1 MKREIIIGIDAGT
14 SVLKA
19 VAFTLSGEQLAVSAI
34 PNSPF
39 PLPDGGMEQD
49 MQQTWQSAAEALRG
63 LHHKI
68 PNLAQRVS
76 VIGVT
81 GQGDGTW
88 LIDKDGNPVQ
98 PAWLWL
104 DARAA
109 SHADKLRRTQRG
121 NLIYQRTGTVI
132 NACKQATQLA
142 YMKKHRPGVLKE
154 ATTAFHCKD
163 WLYFKLTG
171 VRTTDPS
178 EATYTFGNFRKR
190 NYDSDVI
197 AAHGLTKQ
205 RYLLPKITDGVST
218 LNALSATAAKQIGL
232 PEGIPVSL
240 GYIDVVCTALGAGL
254 YDRSKNIG
262 CSIIGSTGAHMR
274 LARTSKD
281 VILSADCTGETM
293 AMPISGVSLQM
304 QASMAASLN
313 LDWLVD
319 MAVNLLSQ
327 SGIKKTRADI
337 LVDFDSHVMNAKT
350 EGLIYHPYISDA
362 GERGPFVDAQARASF
377 IGLAKSHGFPE
388 LLRAVFEGIALAARD
403 CYSAMEKIPNE
414 IRVTGGASRSAALK
428 TILSSMLGAQITT
441 LSREETGAAGAAM
454 IAAVATNVYRS
465 MDDCVEAW
473 VSPYVELGPSPQR
486 ELQKRYDGVFPA
498 FLKMRKALAPN
509 WKALAVLRKNSAP

>member
-1 MKREIIIGIDAGT
+1 MKRDIIIGIDAGT

-34 PNSPF
+34 PNSPIQ
-39 PLPDGGMEQD
+39 LPDGGMEQD
-49 MQQTWQSAAEALRG
+49 IEQTWQSTAEALQG
-63 LHHKI
+63 LHRKI
-68 PNLAQRVS
+68 PNLADRVS
-76 VIGVT
+76 AIGVT

-88 LIDKDGNPVQ
+88 LIDKDGKPVQ

-104 DARAA
+104 DARASSDA
-109 SHADKLRRTQRG
+109 NKLRRTQRG
-121 NLIYQRTGTVI
+121 HLIYQRTGTVI
-132 NACKQATQLA
+132 TACKQSTQLA
-142 YMKKHRPGVLKE
+142 HMKKHRPGVLE
-154 ATTAFHCKD
+154 RATTAFHCKD

-190 NYDSDVI
+190 NYDSEVI
-197 AAHGLTKQ
+197 AAHGLTKE
-205 RYLLPKITDGVST
+205 RHLFPKITDGVST
-218 LNALSATAAKQIGL
+218 LHSLSTSAAKQIGL

-313 LDWLVD
+313 LDWLVE
-319 MAVNLLSQ
+319 MAVNLLSR
-327 SGIKKTRADI
+327 SGVTKTRADI
-337 LVDFDSHVMNAKT
+337 LVDFDSHVMHAKT
-350 EGLIYHPYISDA
+350 DGLIYHPYISAA

-377 IGLAKSHGFPE
+377 IGLAQSHGFPE

-403 CYSAMEKIPNE
+403 CYSAMGKIPKE
-414 IRVTGGASRSAALK
+414 IRVTGGASRSTALK
-428 TILSSMLGAQITT
+428 TILSSVLGAQITT
-441 LSREETGAAGAAM
+441 ISREETGAAGAAM

-465 MDDCVEAW
+465 MDDCADAW
-473 VSPYVELGPSPQR
+473 VTPYIELGPSPQR
-486 ELQKRYDGVFPA
+486 ELQERYDRVFPT
-498 FLKMRKALAPN
+498 FVKMRKALAPN
-509 WKALAVLRKNSAP
+509 WKALAVLRKNPAP